1 MARSEGRRIL
11 VMWVAAVLAGG
22 LLAAVLGLALAPILD
37 DQVRLHATSVDASDW
52 GYLGVR
58 VALVLVSAVAVAGPT
73 AFVLGRRLVGI
84 EIPWFVASVVGALL
98 AASIPVSSWL
108 EQETGFL
115 IGAPSQPS
123 LVVVP
128 LLVGAVAGCATGAAQ
143 AIVLKPY
150 LRGAAWW
157 IGASIVARGTANV
170 AISLVSWQVAGG
182 GIRMTTPTDIY
193 VEELVNVVVGW
204 LIVGLVTGLVLVR
217 LLGEPNPERSAAAT

>member
-11 VMWVAAVLAGG
+11 VTWIGAVLAGG

-52 GYLGVR
+52 GYLAVR
-58 VALVLVSAVAVAGPT
+58 VTLVLVSAVAVAAPT
-73 AFVLGRRLVGI
+73 AFVLGRRLAGI
-84 EIPWFVASVVGALL
+84 EIPWIVASVVGALL

-108 EQETGFL
+108 EKETGFL

-157 IGASIVARGTANV
+157 IAASIVARGTANV
-170 AISLVSWQVAGG
+170 VISLVSWQVAGG
-182 GIRMTTPTDIY
+182 GIRMTTPADIY
-193 VEELVNVVVGW
+193 VEELVNVGVGW
-204 LIVGLVTGLVLVR
+204 LIVGLVTGLALVR
-217 LLGEPNPERSAAAT
+217 LLGEPNPERTAAAT